1 MHSSQQ
7 YLVMYATTDSFSDRC
22 DRENE
27 QLAINGSTARS
38 RVDSII
44 VDSVTEKRDEIRIL
58 PPLCKTPVYA
68 RHMRARAR
76 ALQRFARD
84 SFGVWENA
92 RCVSRGCVWVYCLV
106 IVCAAIRTY
115 KDGNTQGSRA

>member
-7 YLVMYATTDSFSDRC
+7 YLVMYATTDWFSDRC

-76 ALQRFARD
+76 APAFRSRLLWRVGERAMRIARLRV
-84 SFGVWENA
+84 GVLS
-92 RCVSRGCVWVYCLV
+92 RDCVRGY
-106 IVCAAIRTY
+106 TY
-115 KDGNTQGSRA
+115 V

>member
-7 YLVMYATTDSFSDRC
+7 YLVMYATTDWFSDRC

-76 ALQRFARD
+76 SSVSLATPLACGRTRD
-84 SFGVWENA
+84 AYREVACG
-92 RCVSRGCVWVYCLV
+92 RTVS
-106 IVCAAIRTY
+106 
-115 KDGNTQGSRA
+115 